1 MCTSGRFSTSI
12 NQSLIFLLLYLVS
25 LTIVIISSSNG
36 RGTCY
41 GDSGGPA
48 IVKQPDGSYVQ
59 VQPLRDHSSLII
71 TIFVNNGCSNCS
83 LTAPMPNS
91 IHQHDIHLQLKFRF
105 QVGILSFG
113 ALAGCEKGYPSGQV
127 YMYFFYIYLSGRVVL

>member
-1 MCTSGRFSTSI
+1 M
-12 NQSLIFLLLYLVS
+12 LLMNLTMMFVS
-25 LTIVIISSSNG
+25 ND

-48 IVKQPDGSYVQ
+48 IVRQPDGSYVQ
-59 VQPLRDHSSLII
+59 VFPQHHHHHRHHHLSHGIMGQFDWSFVQIQIVLLR
-71 TIFVNNGCSNCS
+71 
-83 LTAPMPNS
+83 
-91 IHQHDIHLQLKFRF
+91 

-127 YMYFFYIYLSGRVVL
+127 MIGDNDENNTI

>member
-1 MCTSGRFSTSI
+1 MTSHSSSPSANDVFSI
-12 NQSLIFLLLYLVS
+12 
-25 LTIVIISSSNG
+25 SNG

-41 GDSGGPA
+41 GDSGGSA

-59 VQPLRDHSSLII
+59 VVYFIL
-71 TIFVNNGCSNCS
+71 V
-83 LTAPMPNS
+83 
-91 IHQHDIHLQLKFRF
+91 QLLLSVFDQVFYSYF

-127 YMYFFYIYLSGRVVL
+127 SIPSMML